1 MPYLSKMKKVLSI
14 SFLIVFLL
22 ANTELHEVLKVPL
35 LLEHYMLHKQE
46 DKNQSFLT
54 FLYKHYVLVQDHFHL
69 QNDHDGLPLK
79 TKDCIKY
86 NPGIVSFL
94 VIPYARL
101 QEAPY
106 QLKQRIFFKKV
117 FLSNLNQGNIWQPP
131 QIS

>member
-1 MPYLSKMKKVLSI
+1 MKKVLSI

-35 LLEHYMLHKQE
+35 LLEHYILHKQE

-54 FLYKHYVLVQDHFHL
+54 FIYKHYVSVQDHFHL

-86 NPGIVSFL
+86 NPGIVYFL
-94 VIPYARL
+94 LIPYARL
-101 QEAPY
+101 QEVPY

>member
-1 MPYLSKMKKVLSI
+1 MKKVVSI

-35 LLEHYMLHKQE
+35 LLEHYILHKQE

-54 FLYKHYVLVQDHFHL
+54 FIYKHYVSVQDHFHL

-94 VIPYARL
+94 LIHYARL
-101 QEAPY
+101 QEVPY

>member
-1 MPYLSKMKKVLSI
+1 MKKLVSI
-14 SFLIVFLL
+14 SFLIGFLL

-54 FLYKHYVLVQDHFHL
+54 FLYKHYVSVQDHFHL

-94 VIPYARL
+94 LIPYARL

-117 FLSNLNQGNIWQPP
+117 FLSNVNQGNIWQPP

>member
-1 MPYLSKMKKVLSI
+1 MKKVVSI

-35 LLEHYMLHKQE
+35 LLEHYILHKQE

-54 FLYKHYVLVQDHFHL
+54 FLYKHYVLVQDHFHS

-94 VIPYARL
+94 LIPYVRL
-101 QEAPY
+101 QEVPY

>member
-1 MPYLSKMKKVLSI
+1 MKKVVSI
-14 SFLIVFLL
+14 SFLIVFLI

-35 LLEHYMLHKQE
+35 LFEHYLLHKQE
-46 DKNQSFLT
+46 DKNQSFVT
-54 FLYKHYVLVQDHFHL
+54 FIYKHYVSVQDHFHL

-94 VIPYARL
+94 LIPYARL

>member
-1 MPYLSKMKKVLSI
+1 MLYLSKMKKVVSI

-22 ANTELHEVLKVPL
+22 ANTELHEVLKFPFL
-35 LLEHYMLHKQE
+35 YEHYLLHQQGE
-46 DKNQSFLT
+46 KNQSFVT
-54 FLYKHYVLVQDHFHL
+54 FLYLHYASGQEHEH
-69 QNDHDGLPLK
+69 QKNEHENLPLK

-86 NPGIVSFL
+86 SPDIVSFIL
-94 VIPYARL
+94 IPFVRL

-117 FLSNLNQGNIWQPP
+117 FLSNVNQGNIWQPP

>member
-1 MPYLSKMKKVLSI
+1 MKKVVSI

-35 LLEHYMLHKQE
+35 LLEHYILHKQE
-46 DKNQSFLT
+46 DKNQSFVT
-54 FLYKHYVLVQDHFHL
+54 FIYKHYVSVQDHFHL

-94 VIPYARL
+94 LIPYARL

>member
-1 MPYLSKMKKVLSI
+1 MKKVVSI

-35 LLEHYMLHKQE
+35 LLEHYILHKQE

-54 FLYKHYVLVQDHFHL
+54 FIYKHYVSVQDHFHL

>member
-1 MPYLSKMKKVLSI
+1 MKKVVSI

-35 LLEHYMLHKQE
+35 LFEHYLLHKQE
-46 DKNQSFLT
+46 DKNQSFVT
-54 FLYKHYVLVQDHFHL
+54 FIYKHYVSVQDHFHL

-94 VIPYARL
+94 LIPYARL

>member
-1 MPYLSKMKKVLSI
+1 MKKVVSI

-22 ANTELHEVLKVPL
+22 ANTELHELLKVPL
-35 LLEHYMLHKQE
+35 LLEHYILHKQE

-54 FLYKHYVLVQDHFHL
+54 FIYKHYVSVQDHFHL

-94 VIPYARL
+94 LIPYARL
-101 QEAPY
+101 QEVLY

-117 FLSNLNQGNIWQPP
+117 FLSNVNQGNIWQPP

>member
-1 MPYLSKMKKVLSI
+1 MKKVVSI

-22 ANTELHEVLKVPL
+22 ANTELHEVLKIPL
-35 LLEHYMLHKQE
+35 LFEHYLLHKQE
-46 DKNQSFLT
+46 DKNQSFVT
-54 FLYKHYVLVQDHFHL
+54 FIYKHYVSVQDHFHL

-94 VIPYARL
+94 LIPYARL

>member
-1 MPYLSKMKKVLSI
+1 MKKVVSI
-14 SFLIVFLL
+14 SFLIVFLI

-35 LLEHYMLHKQE
+35 LLEHYLLHKQE
-46 DKNQSFLT
+46 DKNQSFVT
-54 FLYKHYVLVQDHFHL
+54 FIYKHYVSVQDHFHL

-94 VIPYARL
+94 LIPYARL

>member
-1 MPYLSKMKKVLSI
+1 MKKVVSI

-35 LLEHYMLHKQE
+35 LLEHYILHKQE

-54 FLYKHYVLVQDHFHL
+54 FIYKHYVSVQDHFHL

-94 VIPYARL
+94 LIPYARL
-101 QEAPY
+101 QEVLY

>member
-1 MPYLSKMKKVLSI
+1 MKKVVSI

-35 LLEHYMLHKQE
+35 LLEHYILHKQE

-54 FLYKHYVLVQDHFHL
+54 FIYKHYVSVQDHFHL

-94 VIPYARL
+94 LIPYARL
-101 QEAPY
+101 QEVLY

-117 FLSNLNQGNIWQPP
+117 FLSNVNQGNIWQPP

>member
-1 MPYLSKMKKVLSI
+1 MKKVVSI

-35 LLEHYMLHKQE
+35 LLEHYILHKQE

-54 FLYKHYVLVQDHFHL
+54 FIYKHYVSVQDHFHL
-69 QNDHDGLPLK
+69 QNDHDSLPLK

-94 VIPYARL
+94 LIPYARL
-101 QEAPY
+101 QEVPY

>member
-1 MPYLSKMKKVLSI
+1 MKKVVSI
-14 SFLIVFLL
+14 SFLVIFLF

-54 FLYKHYVLVQDHFHL
+54 FIYKHYVSVQDHFHL

-117 FLSNLNQGNIWQPP
+117 FLSNVNQGNIWQPP

>member
-1 MPYLSKMKKVLSI
+1 MKKVVFI
-14 SFLIVFLL
+14 SFLVIFLF

-106 QLKQRIFFKKV
+106 QLKQRIFFKNV
-117 FLSNLNQGNIWQPP
+117 FLSNVNQGNIWQPP

>member
-1 MPYLSKMKKVLSI
+1 MKKVVSN
-14 SFLIVFLL
+14 SFLVIFLF

-117 FLSNLNQGNIWQPP
+117 FLSNVNQGNIWQPP

>member
-1 MPYLSKMKKVLSI
+1 MKKVVSI

-35 LLEHYMLHKQE
+35 LLEHYILHKQE

-54 FLYKHYVLVQDHFHL
+54 FIYKHYVSVQDHFHL

-94 VIPYARL
+94 LIHYARL
-101 QEAPY
+101 QEVPY

-117 FLSNLNQGNIWQPP
+117 FLSNVNQGNIWQPP